1 MAPTPDT
8 LTPMRPF
15 RFSVMASSA
24 ADAAAWTALARRAE
38 ALGYDAFMVPDHLGR
53 QFAPIAALAT
63 VAAATTRIRI
73 APFVVANDFR
83 HPLILAGEAATLDVL
98 SGGRLLLGMGAGWRV
113 TDYRQMGIPYEAPRV
128 RVDRL
133 VESVGIV
140 KRLMTGEV
148 VTHRGAHYQ
157 LDRARLAP
165 LPVQRPHPP
174 FIIGGG
180 GPRMLRFAA
189 READV
194 VGLLPQFNARGRPI
208 VAQATDAAARAKAA
222 LVREAAG
229 DRWDSLDLN
238 VLVFYAGLVGGREG
252 VLASARS
259 AVLAGAVSLVGTPHV
274 LHGTPGRVRDL
285 LLRRREAWGLNS
297 YTFSAGAMESMAP
310 IVAALSGT

>member
-1 MAPTPDT
+1 
-8 LTPMRPF
+8 MRPF

-24 ADAAAWTALARRAE
+24 PDGAAWTALARRAE

-53 QFAPIAALAT
+53 QLAPIAALAT

-73 APFVVANDFR
+73 APFVFANDFR

-98 SGGRLLLGMGAGWRV
+98 SGGRLLLGLGAGWRV
-113 TDYRQMGIPYEAPRV
+113 TDYRQLGMRYDEPRI

-133 VESVGIV
+133 IESVGLV
-140 KRLMTGEV
+140 KRLMAGEV
-148 VTHRGAHYQ
+148 VTHDGPHYR

-174 FIIGGG
+174 LIVGGG

-189 READV
+189 READI
-194 VGLLPQFNARGRPI
+194 VGLLPQFDPRGRPI
-208 VAQATDAAARAKAA
+208 VAQATDAATRAKAA

-229 DRWDSLDLN
+229 DRWPAIDLN
-238 VLVFYAGLVGGREG
+238 VLVFFAGLVGGRERP
-252 VLASARS
+252 LTSAMN
-259 AVLAGAVSLVGTPHV
+259 AAKAAAVSLVGTPYV

-285 LLRRREAWGLNS
+285 LLRRRERWGLNS
-297 YTFSAGAMESMAP
+297 YTFSIGSMESMATL
-310 IVAALSGT
+310 VETLAGR

>member
-1 MAPTPDT
+1 
-8 LTPMRPF
+8 MRPF

-24 ADAAAWTALARRAE
+24 ADAAAWTARARRAE
-38 ALGYDAFMVPDHLGR
+38 ELGYHAFMIPDHLGR

-73 APFVVANDFR
+73 APFVFANDFR
-83 HPLILAGEAATLDVL
+83 HPLMLAGEAATLDVL

-113 TDYRQMGIPYEAPRV
+113 TDYRQLGLAYDEPRV

-133 VESVGIV
+133 VESVGLV
-140 KRLMTGEV
+140 KRLLRGEV
-148 VTHRGAHYQ
+148 VTHHGSHYD

-165 LPVQRPHPP
+165 LPLQHPVP
-174 FIIGGG
+174 LIIGGG

-189 READV
+189 READI
-194 VGLLPQFNARGRPI
+194 VGLLPQMNPRGRPI
-208 VAQATDAAARAKAA
+208 VAQATDGATRVKAA

-229 DRWDSLDLN
+229 DRWDAIDLN

-252 VLASARS
+252 VLASARN
-259 AVLAGAVSLVGTPHV
+259 AAFAGAVSLVGTPYV
-274 LHGTPGRVRDL
+274 LHGTPARVREI

-297 YTFSAGAMESMAP
+297 YTFAAGSMESMAP
-310 IVAALSGT
+310 IVAALAGR